1 MWTQLD
7 KPTAQKMSFALAEEF
22 RDMEPCP
29 HDRPL
34 SPKRLNALQAK
45 FDNGEFRAC
54 VWAKCYCEETK
65 KWYRVNGKHSSTMF
79 AEMNGKLP
87 RGHNFFVLI
96 ESYCCPTLEDVAK
109 LYSSFDS
116 RQSARSAGDIY
127 RVFAATNAEVS
138 DIGPKIIRNCAGA
151 IAYAIHAQFDNSTTP
166 EQRALLMLENTDFV
180 RWANALCF
188 DKESSHVNRVP
199 VLAAAFKTFRKA
211 PKEATAFWEAV
222 RDGSGANFRDADR
235 VLNKYL
241 LKTRVGRTGGIAVM
255 GNSDSGRHEM
265 FVKCIHAWNA
275 WRRDE
280 RTALKYHPTSK
291 TPNVV

>member
-1 MWTQLD
+1 MWSQME
-7 KPTAQKMSFALAEEF
+7 KPTAQKMSYALAKEF

-45 FDNGEFRAC
+45 FDAGEFRSC

-87 RGHNFFVLI
+87 KGHSFFVLV
-96 ESYCCPTLEDVAK
+96 ESYRCPTLEDVAK

-116 RQSARSAGDIY
+116 RQSARSSGDIY
-127 RVFAATNAEVS
+127 RVFAATNPEISDVS
-138 DIGPKIIRNCAGA
+138 RKVINMCVGA
-151 IAYAIHAQFDNSTTP
+151 IAYAVHEFTVNQTTP
-166 EQRALLMLENTDFV
+166 EQRAVLMLEHVAFV
-180 RWANALCF
+180 RWTNNLVTGQDA
-188 DKESSHVNRVP
+188 SHVLRVP
-199 VLAAAFKTFRKA
+199 VLAAAFKTWTKA
-211 PKEATAFWEAV
+211 QKEATEFWSLV
-222 RDGSGANFRDADR
+222 RDGSSPNFRGPDR
-235 VLNKYL
+235 VLHKYL
-241 LKTRVGRTGGIAVM
+241 LRTKVGSNNTGKTEKDLAT
-255 GNSDSGRHEM
+255 RHEM

-275 WRRDE
+275 WRRNE
-280 RTALKYHPTSK
+280 STSLKYHAQAK